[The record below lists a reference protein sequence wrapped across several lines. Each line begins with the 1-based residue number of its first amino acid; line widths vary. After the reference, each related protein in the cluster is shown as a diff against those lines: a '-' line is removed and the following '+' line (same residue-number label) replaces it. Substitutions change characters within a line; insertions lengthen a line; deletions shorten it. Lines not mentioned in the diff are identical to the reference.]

1 MVWGISWWYEASKQ
15 VLLDNR
21 ISARFWGAA
30 VLSYHYP
37 HLFADRISV
46 TFWAPSKSRRDGL
59 VRLRTHS
66 HSGVEVPVR
75 LRIHRPV
82 TEGYCVVATR
92 GGEPPEVNCQSV
104 TNASKAKAK

>member
-1 MVWGISWWYEASKQ
+1 MRVANPMLCGSVVK
-15 VLLDNR
+15 VL
-21 ISARFWGAA
+21 
-30 VLSYHYP
+30 
-37 HLFADRISV
+37 
-46 TFWAPSKSRRDGL
+46 KSRRDGL
-59 VRLRTHS
+59 VRLQMHS

>member
-1 MVWGISWWYEASKQ
+1 MSQPCVACFCERPGGP
-15 VLLDNR
+15 NP
-21 ISARFWGAA
+21 ARGAM
-30 VLSYHYP
+30 
-37 HLFADRISV
+37 
-46 TFWAPSKSRRDGL
+46 

-104 TNASKAKAK
+104 TKHKRSKGKVNSIQQTEGTSPSGRYEVRAAAQAFKPEGL